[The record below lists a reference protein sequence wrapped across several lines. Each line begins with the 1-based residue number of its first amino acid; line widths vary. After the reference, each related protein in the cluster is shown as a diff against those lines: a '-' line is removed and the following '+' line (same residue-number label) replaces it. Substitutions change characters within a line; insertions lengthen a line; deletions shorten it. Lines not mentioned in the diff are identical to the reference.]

1 MTSGGPGGPEAFVSR
16 FSQKT
21 HEGNGIAAARVVC
34 AVLALAGL
42 FACGGD
48 GDALEPDAA
57 SPSDAPACRAGQE
70 VSPGQSCSVATSL
83 RFTVMSDGFGC
94 LIRSSGGE
102 ENWQCHNKEISSGG
116 FSASRIPDTSR
127 WRIDALP

>member
-1 MTSGGPGGPEAFVSR
+1 MGNVSLAGSPGR
-16 FSQKT
+16 R
-21 HEGNGIAAARVVC
+21 IAAAHLVGAYV
-34 AVLALAGL
+34 ALAGL

-48 GDALEPDAA
+48 TMEPDAP
-57 SPSDAPACRAGQE
+57 SPTAAPACQVGQE
-70 VSPGQSCSVATSL
+70 VSPGQSCSVATNL

-102 ENWQCHNKEISSGG
+102 ENWQCHNNEVDSGG

-127 WRIDALP
+127 WRIDSAP